1 MDKRT
6 RAKFSSIAARIGSL
20 EQGVGGGYY
29 IPSVDGNGNLTW
41 EASKSNM
48 PSVDGANIKG
58 PKGDTGAT
66 GAQGSPG
73 TAGKGV
79 PTGGTA
85 GQVLAKVNS
94 TDYNTQWVDPP
105 GGSGTVDSTM
115 TQETYTSFLNSF
127 AGSVVVCQKMGM
139 CFIHGYVKPSSV
151 STSFVDVLSADEV
164 PAPQHGTN
172 ITPTVAS
179 WYSASDAAARVRIK
193 ASGGLAFARGTAN
206 REYGFAIAYPIAS

>member
-6 RAKFSSIAARIGSL
+6 RAKFSSIAARIGDL

-29 IPSVDGNGNLTW
+29 TPTVDSNGNLTW

-115 TQETYTSFLNSF
+115 TQETYTTFDGGVVSDGTVVVVKKLGWCLVH
-127 AGSVVVCQKMGM
+127 GSVKLTGNVATMTNVLD
-139 CFIHGYVKPSSV
+139 
-151 STSFVDVLSADEV
+151 STKV
-164 PAPQHGTN
+164 PAPQHGVGIYTTAEYWSSQYIRPMRVGIGAGGSLRIQFGGGGTFTFS
-172 ITPTVAS
+172 ITYPVA
-179 WYSASDAAARVRIK
+179 
-193 ASGGLAFARGTAN
+193 
-206 REYGFAIAYPIAS
+206 

>member
-6 RAKFSSIAARIGSL
+6 RAKFSSIAARIGDL

-29 IPSVDGNGNLTW
+29 TPTVDSNGNLTW

-115 TQETYTSFLNSF
+115 TQETYTTFDGGVVSD
-127 AGSVVVCQKMGM
+127 GTVVVVKKLGWCQVY
-139 CFIHGYVKPSSV
+139 GYVKLADTV
-151 STSFVDVLSADEV
+151 SAMTNILDSAKV
-164 PAPQHGTN
+164 PAPQTGVGIYDTAGYWTSSYTRLMRVGVGAGGSLRIMYGAAGTFWFS
-172 ITPTVAS
+172 ITYPVA
-179 WYSASDAAARVRIK
+179 
-193 ASGGLAFARGTAN
+193 
-206 REYGFAIAYPIAS
+206 